1 MNPVSEKD
9 LYYLSNY
16 LKIRKKIKTHL
27 RHTLRVPK
35 QIGAVAHFSF
45 DDLCQEGLGVP
56 LGAQDY
62 LALAS
67 EYSAIVIHDVPRI
80 DLYVMNSALKRFI
93 ILVDQ
98 LYDNNV
104 GSLFLFE
111 THLGNIAKLMTVL
124 SKISV
129 FEKL

>member
-1 MNPVSEKD
+1 MVV
-9 LYYLSNY
+9 LG
-16 LKIRKKIKTHL
+16 
-27 RHTLRVPK
+27 HTLRVPK

-104 GSLFLFE
+104 GTLFLFE
-111 THLGNIAKLMTVL
+111 THLGN
-124 SKISV
+124 
-129 FEKL
+129 F

>member
-1 MNPVSEKD
+1 M
-9 LYYLSNY
+9 
-16 LKIRKKIKTHL
+16 
-27 RHTLRVPK
+27 RVPK

-111 THLGNIAKLMTVL
+111 THLGNIAKLITVL

-129 FEKL
+129 FGKTEGHSYSGQGQSDKHFDWRGHYT